1 MKNETKKL
9 LEYVIFWEAK
19 SMREPV
25 TQALHH
31 CSLITG
37 NPAPQSPLN
46 WTEDMFCLVSSSLT
60 VPFPFPFANIFL
72 WDLSVLSPRL
82 SWHLSGSA

>member
-37 NPAPQSPLN
+37 NPAP
-46 WTEDMFCLVSSSLT
+46 
-60 VPFPFPFANIFL
+60 
-72 WDLSVLSPRL
+72 
-82 SWHLSGSA
+82 